1 MELLTQ
7 KTYMNVIYFNSGE
20 SEENK
25 KGLNLGVLN
34 CVCLLSRCGE
44 EKQIE
49 FKKIKY
55 SSISKHCCFILK

>member
-1 MELLTQ
+1 MSYILT
-7 KTYMNVIYFNSGE
+7 GE

-34 CVCLLSRCGE
+34 CVCILSRCGE

-55 SSISKHCCFILK
+55 SSISKHCVSY